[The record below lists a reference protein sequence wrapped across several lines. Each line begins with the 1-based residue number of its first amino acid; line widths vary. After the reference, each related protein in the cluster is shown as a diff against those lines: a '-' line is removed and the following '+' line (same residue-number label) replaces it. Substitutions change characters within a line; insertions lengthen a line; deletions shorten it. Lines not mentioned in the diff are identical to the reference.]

1 MKTNSNASNANSG
14 VKRCGTIALV
24 GRPNVGKSTLLNTM
38 VGEKITIT
46 SEKAQTT
53 RNSIRGIKTSGNDQ
67 FIYVDTPGL
76 HKNKETLMQKAMIRD
91 AFAQLY
97 DVDIVVVVIEATR
110 WQQEDDWVI
119 ECLAQVTSPVIL
131 VINKVDRLKNKEYL
145 LPLLGKYQALYPFVA
160 MIPLSAKKSD
170 NVIALEKEIA
180 KLLPEHEHVFDG
192 EQLTDKSEEFYIA
205 ELIREQLFQ
214 QLYREVPYSVG
225 VQVELLE
232 EGDTLNKIHAAIV
245 VAREGQKKI
254 VIGRQGEQLKAVG
267 QAVRL
272 YLEEFY
278 GKKVF
283 LKLWV
288 KVEPDWFN
296 ESNLLRELGFDN

>member
-1 MKTNSNASNANSG
+1 MKTIKSENPG

-24 GRPNVGKSTLLNTM
+24 GRPNVGKSTLMNAII
-38 VGEKITIT
+38 GEKVTIT
-46 SEKAQTT
+46 SAKAQTT
-53 RNSIRGIKTSGNDQ
+53 RNSIRGIKTIGNDQ
-67 FIYVDTPGL
+67 YIYVDTPGL
-76 HKNKETLMQKAMIRD
+76 HKNKETLLQKAMIRD
-91 AFAQLY
+91 AFAQLH
-97 DVDIVVVVIEATR
+97 DVDIVVMVVEATR
-110 WQQEDDWVI
+110 WQQEDDWVL

-145 LPLLGKYQALYPFVA
+145 LPLLAKYQGLYSFA
-160 MIPLSAKKSD
+160 AIIPLSAKNSV
-170 NVIALEKEIA
+170 NVLGLEKELA
-180 KLLPEHEHVFDG
+180 KRLPEAQHQFND

-225 VQVELLE
+225 VQIELME
-232 EGDTLNKIHAAIV
+232 VGDTLNKIHAAIV

-254 VIGRQGEQLKAVG
+254 VIGRQGEQLRAIG
-267 QAVRL
+267 QSVRI

-296 ESNLLRELGFDN
+296 ESNMLRELGFGE